1 MKGSVICLLMINLI
15 SCTEKNSSAFCL
27 VYNPIVFNEKETDN
41 LSLINI
47 DKLTENELKYRE
59 ICK

>member
-1 MKGSVICLLMINLI
+1 MINLT

-27 VYNPIVFNEKETDN
+27 VYNPIAFSEKETDN

>member
-1 MKGSVICLLMINLI
+1 MINLT

-27 VYNPIVFNEKETDN
+27 VYNPIVFTGKETNN

-47 DKLTENELKYRE
+47 DKLTKNELKYRQ
-59 ICK
+59 ICQ

>member
-1 MKGSVICLLMINLI
+1 MINLI
-15 SCTEKNSSAFCL
+15 SCTAKNSSAFCL

-47 DKLTENELKYRE
+47 DKLTENELNYRE
-59 ICK
+59 ICS